1 VWLPPGRLA
10 GLDTRPYVSLLGPV
24 KAHVKGRETGVS
36 GVKPRLLLVLLA
48 LSAGR
53 AVSVDSLID
62 RVWGDRPPAT
72 ARKALQVHISTL
84 RRLLGEEAIA
94 TETAGYRLEADVDSI
109 QFESIIEDA
118 ARAPNGQ
125 LEHVAATLE
134 QALAMW
140 RDVPFADLPDEPAL
154 VPERVRLTELRLGA
168 IERRLET
175 LIDMGRHQEVLGDL
189 ERLTADNPY
198 REELRRLQML
208 ALYRS
213 GRQAEALKAFQ
224 ATRHRLVEDLGID
237 PSTELQELEQRILE
251 HDPGLGPPERRPPA
265 YVALPMRRSDL
276 VGRESDIESVMELMA
291 GSSLVTLTGVGGCG
305 KTRLAI
311 EIAHQIAPEYP
322 DGAYFVDLTR
332 ISDDDAVASAAIGA
346 IGLEIR
352 SASETGELISFLR
365 PRKALLVLD
374 NCEHVLNGVADVV
387 DVLLEQCPELTV
399 LATSREAISV
409 SGEIPWRV
417 PSLDASGSDS
427 SAVRLFI
434 NRAQE
439 ADGSFQIHDDEVPQV
454 IEICERL
461 DGIPLAIELAAART
475 KTMTVS
481 EVRQRLD
488 DRFRL
493 LAGGRRRASQRQQTL
508 QGAVEWSYGLLTDA
522 EKAILR
528 RLAVFQGGFDLVDV
542 PAVTGFDP
550 ADALDVVDS
559 LVSKSLVDVL
569 WVEGSI
575 SRRRLLETIR
585 HFALD
590 RLIAE
595 DDAEVARERHYE
607 LFAGELR
614 GKLAWEVE
622 INAELR
628 ERCDRELDNF
638 IAAID
643 WARDTGREE
652 EAALTAARIS
662 VQLFWAGLLPKYRD
676 LLRGEYELEPQD
688 EATLLMG
695 QASLL
700 HSTDEPA
707 EAAKDLSRRARE
719 IESDYLIP
727 DLVIAQVTEFDFAPV
742 EGAAERLAVLDEM
755 LADTDPSAPD
765 VYLAEIEIRRAG
777 QLVSLARLDEALEAS
792 RRALDWALPEGVT
805 SAYWDAT
812 ATIALLVLQ
821 DRRDEAEDVVGM
833 VRREA
838 DKGSLTGFAPVVEI
852 LTALSRVGGGDPRS
866 AGKDLAESALEF
878 QARRLPLQEGDYL
891 ALFAAFRAELGDR
904 ERAEELLEVAPV
916 KNGHI
921 NWLVWP
927 YVWKWDP
934 EEFEQLNTER
944 RLWELDKM
952 GRASEAG
959 ARVPLYLT
967 EEINAF
973 SGLVT
978 RPRM

>member
-1 VWLPPGRLA
+1 VASAGSLA
-10 GLDTRPYVSLLGPV
+10 GLETRPYVSLLGPV
-24 KAHVKGRETGVS
+24 RAHVKGRETGVS
-36 GVKPRLLLVLLA
+36 GAKPRLLLVLLA
-48 LSAGR
+48 LGAGR
-53 AVSVDSLID
+53 VVSVDSLID
-62 RVWGDRPPAT
+62 GLWGDEPPVT

-109 QFESIIEDA
+109 RFESMVEDA
-118 ARAPNGQ
+118 AHGTNGKREQ
-125 LEHVAATLE
+125 IAATLE

-140 RDVPFADLPDEPAL
+140 RGVPFADLADEPAL
-154 VPERVRLTELRLGA
+154 VPERVRLSELRLGA
-168 IERRLET
+168 IERRIEI
-175 LIDMGRHQEVLGDL
+175 LIEMGRHPEVLGDL

-208 ALYRS
+208 ALYLS
-213 GRQAEALKAFQ
+213 GRQADALKVFQ
-224 ATRHRLVEDLGID
+224 TTRHRLAEDLGID

-251 HDPGLGPPERRPPA
+251 HDPGLPPPPERRPPS

-276 VGRESDIESVMELMA
+276 VGRESDIESVLELMA

-311 EIAHQIAPEYP
+311 EVAHRVAPEYP

-352 SASETGELISFLR
+352 SAGETDELISFLKM
-365 PRKALLVLD
+365 RKALLVLD
-374 NCEHVLNGVADVV
+374 NCEHVLDGVADVV
-387 DVLLEQCPELTV
+387 DALAEQCPELNI
-399 LATSREAISV
+399 LATSREAIAV
-409 SGEIPWRV
+409 DGEVPWRV

-427 SAVRLFI
+427 PAVKLFI
-434 NRAQE
+434 TRAQE
-439 ADGSFQIHDDEVPQV
+439 ADNSFQLQDDEVPQV

-475 KTMTVS
+475 KTMTVI

-508 QGAVEWSYGLLTDA
+508 QGAVEWSYGLLTDR
-522 EKAILR
+522 EKAMLR
-528 RLAVFQGGFDLVDV
+528 RLAVFQVGFDLADV

-550 ADALDVVDS
+550 SDAVDLVDS
-559 LVSKSLVDVL
+559 LVSKSLVDVV

-595 DDAEVARERHYE
+595 DDAEAARERHYE

-614 GKLAWEVE
+614 GKLAWEIE
-622 INAELR
+622 TNAELR
-628 ERCDRELDNF
+628 ARCDRELDNF

-652 EAALTAARIS
+652 EAALAVARIS

-707 EAAKDLSRRARE
+707 EAAKELSRRARE
-719 IESDYLIP
+719 IETDYLIP
-727 DLVIAQVTEFDFAPV
+727 DLVIARVTEFDFAPV

-755 LADTDPSAPD
+755 LANTDPSAPD

-812 ATIALLVLQ
+812 ATIALLILR
-821 DRRDEAEDVVGM
+821 DRRDEAQEVLDL

-838 DKGSLTGFAPVVEI
+838 EKGRLTGFAPVVEI
-852 LTALSRVGGGDPRS
+852 LAALSRVGGGDPRS
-866 AGKDLAESALEF
+866 AGKELAQSAIEF
-878 QARRLPLQEGDYL
+878 QTRRVPMQEGDYL

-927 YVWKWDP
+927 YVWQWDP
-934 EEFEQLNTER
+934 DEFEQRNEER
-944 RLWELDKM
+944 RIWELGKM
-952 GRASEAG
+952 GRAAEHG
-959 ARVPLYLT
+959 TRLPRYLA
-967 EEINAF
+967 EEINSF
-973 SGLVT
+973 L
-978 RPRM
+978 ML